1 MKPKKHKRKTNHVV
15 IVASDAAD
23 AGVRHLRLSHW
34 VLQFLVV
41 VFCIAVGYV
50 IGRIIYEEQYKS
62 RVWELANQRIGDIQ
76 TATEDL
82 QEKLSAA
89 EAENLDMQSEVI
101 ALNSK
106 IDLLSDT
113 VNQKTEEVNML
124 EEKIRQQG
132 IPSFFP
138 MTGSASIEEIT
149 EGEPTCILNGSAET
163 VVVATATGVV
173 TEVGEDTDYGSRV
186 VLDHGNG
193 YVTIYR
199 NGGKSLVKAGDT
211 VAQGGALYYI
221 GSDNTRLGY
230 QVQQDGVYINPMQL
244 FDISG

>member
-1 MKPKKHKRKTNHVV
+1 MKTKKHKRKTNRVV

-34 VLQFLVV
+34 VFQILVV
-41 VFCIAVGYV
+41 VFCVTAGYV

-62 RVWELANQRIGDIQ
+62 KVWELANQRIGDIQ
-76 TATEDL
+76 TTSEEL
-82 QEKLSAA
+82 SEKLAAA
-89 EAENLDMQSEVI
+89 EAEKVDMQSEVI

-113 VNQKTEEVNML
+113 VNQKTEEVNAL
-124 EEKIRQQG
+124 EEKLRQQS

-149 EGEPTCILNGSAET
+149 EGEPTCILNGTAET

-173 TEVGEDTDYGSRV
+173 TEVGEDTDYGGRV

-199 NGGKSLVKAGDT
+199 NKGKSLVKVGDT